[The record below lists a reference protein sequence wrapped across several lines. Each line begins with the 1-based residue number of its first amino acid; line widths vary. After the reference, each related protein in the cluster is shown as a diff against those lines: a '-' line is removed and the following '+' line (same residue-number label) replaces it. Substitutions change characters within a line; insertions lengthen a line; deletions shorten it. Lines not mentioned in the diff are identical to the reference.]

1 MSTSIQRS
9 PQANKSNTLSTNH
22 YQIVI
27 VGGGAAG
34 ITTAAQL
41 LKQNSKLKIAIVE
54 PSEKHY
60 YQPGWTLVGGGIA
73 PIDKFIRQEKDVIPQ
88 GAKWIQDYVTT
99 FDPDRN
105 TITLAQGQ
113 EIKYDYLVVCPGI
126 QIDWHLVKGLKEALG
141 KDGVTSNYSKYSAPY
156 TWETIKNF
164 QGGTA
169 IFTYPNTPIK
179 CGGAPQKVMY
189 MADDYFKSKSGVG
202 VNTKVMFCS
211 AGAKMFSVPAY
222 NATLET
228 VIAKRRITTR
238 FSHNL
243 KEIKADTQEAIFDVT
258 TDNSVEEVSIH
269 YVMIHV
275 TPPMSAPDFI
285 KQSPLANDKGWVDVH
300 KYTLQHNRYSNVF
313 GLGDASSLPIS
324 KTAAAARKQT
334 PVVVQNLLAQ
344 MNGERL
350 RGQYDGYT
358 CCPLI
363 TGYHS
368 AIMAEFDYEGN
379 PAPSFP
385 LDPTKER
392 YSMFLAKAYALPGFI
407 GIGCSKGNGL
417 KQISLSP
424 LIDYY
429 KKTVTKILLPRQK
442 SKAVLVN

>member
-1 MSTSIQRS
+1 MSTSREKNFNQ
-9 PQANKSNTLSTNH
+9 H
-22 YQIVI
+22 YQIAI

-41 LKQNSKLKIAIVE
+41 LKQNSRLNIAVIE
-54 PSEKHY
+54 PNEKHY
-60 YQPGWTLVGGGIA
+60 YQPGWTLVGGGVA
-73 PIDKFIRQEKDVIPQ
+73 PIDKFIRQEKEVIPQ

-141 KDGVTSNYSKYSAPY
+141 KGGVTSNYSKDYAPY

-211 AGAKMFSVPAY
+211 AGEKMFSVPAY
-222 NATLET
+222 NATLEE
-228 VIAKRRITTR
+228 VIARRGIITN

-243 KEIKADTQEAIFDVT
+243 KEIKADTKEAIFDVT
-258 TDNSVEEVSIH
+258 TDKGIEEVSIH
-269 YVMIHV
+269 YDMIHV
-275 TPPMSAPDFI
+275 APPMSAPDFI

-300 KYTLQHNRYSNVF
+300 KYTLQHNRYPNVF

-334 PVVVQNLLAQ
+334 PVVVQNLLAH
-344 MNGERL
+344 MNGQQLKE
-350 RGQYDGYT
+350 QYDGYT

-385 LDPTKER
+385 LDPSKER
-392 YSMFLAKAYALPGFI
+392 YSMFLAKAYALPWI
-407 GIGCSKGNGL
+407 YWHRMLKGESFEADLFKPINRL
-417 KQISLSP
+417 LQKNSDKNSLA
-424 LIDYY
+424 
-429 KKTVTKILLPRQK
+429 KTKEQSSTC
-442 SKAVLVN
+442 

>member
-1 MSTSIQRS
+1 MSTSSKRS
-9 PQANKSNTLSTNH
+9 PLREKNRISSDEH
-22 YQIVI
+22 YQII
-27 VGGGAAG
+27 IIGGGAAG

-41 LKQNSKLKIAIVE
+41 LRQNSKLNIAIVE
-54 PSEKHY
+54 PNEKHY
-60 YQPGWTLVGGGIA
+60 YQPGWTLVGGGVA

-88 GAKWIQDYVTT
+88 KAKWIQDYVTT

-105 TITLAQGQ
+105 TIILTQGLK
-113 EIKYDYLVVCPGI
+113 IKYDYLVVCPGI
-126 QIDWHLVKGLKEALG
+126 QIDWHLVRGLKEALG
-141 KDGVTSNYSKYSAPY
+141 KGRVTSNYSKDYAPY
-156 TWETIKNF
+156 TWETINNF
-164 QGGTA
+164 KSGTA

-211 AGAKMFSVPAY
+211 AGSLMFSIPAY
-222 NATLET
+222 NATLEK
-228 VIAKRRITTR
+228 VIERRRITTR
-238 FSHNL
+238 FNHNL

-258 TDNSVEEVSIH
+258 TDKGIKEVSIH
-269 YVMIHV
+269 YDMIHI

-285 KQSPLANDKGWVDVH
+285 EQSPLANDKGWVDVH

-334 PVVVQNLLAQ
+334 PIVVQNLLAL
-344 MNGERL
+344 MNGRQL
-350 RGQYDGYT
+350 KGQYDGYT

-392 YSMFLAKAYALPGFI
+392 YSMFLAKAYALPWI
-407 GIGCSKGNGL
+407 YWHRMLKGKSFEADIFKPVNRL
-417 KQISLSP
+417 LQKDSDRSSFT
-424 LIDYY
+424 
-429 KKTVTKILLPRQK
+429 KTKEQSSTC
-442 SKAVLVN
+442 